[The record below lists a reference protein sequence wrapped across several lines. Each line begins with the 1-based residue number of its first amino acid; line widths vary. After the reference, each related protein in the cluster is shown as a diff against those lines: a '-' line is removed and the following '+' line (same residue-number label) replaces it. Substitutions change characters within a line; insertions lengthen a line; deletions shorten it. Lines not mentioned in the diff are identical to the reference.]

1 MRTEEYVFE
10 KLKEFNLD
18 ISKMGMSRREVA
30 LLPTILGD
38 SEELLDLTPG
48 AIGNAVGIIACT
60 DERVILLDKGI
71 LFRHNQKDIP
81 LNKINS
87 VTFEKGIMFAK
98 VTIMDASSSIFIE
111 VVNDRVDKLV
121 STIKNAVSKL
131 EKTNSSNN
139 CDNLITQLEKLDELK
154 AKGILTDEE
163 FNQAKSKLLG

>member
-1 MRTEEYVFE
+1 MRTEEYILE
-10 KLKEFNLD
+10 KLKEFKLD
-18 ISKMGMSRREVA
+18 ISKIGSAKREVA

-48 AIGNAVGIIACT
+48 AIGNVMGIIACT
-60 DERVILLDKGI
+60 DERVVLLDKGI

-98 VTIMDASSSIFIE
+98 VTIMDSSSSIFIE

-121 STIKNAVSKL
+121 STIKNAISKFK
-131 EKTNSSNN
+131 EINN
-139 CDNLITQLEKLDELK
+139 RDTCDDLIAQLEKLSELK
-154 AKGILTDEE
+154 VKGILTDEE
-163 FNQAKSKLLG
+163 FNQAKAKILC